1 MFMLIA
7 AGRGNAGALLWNV
20 SFTLDDGGHG
30 TGTFVF
36 DADLVNTCSN
46 CPMLNW
52 NITVSGGNVGLFPA
66 FTYTP
71 ADSFAS
77 GFSAGPSDP
86 GGSNYLFSTG
96 TGSGGDRQL
105 RLMFLPALT
114 NAGGTSQLY
123 TGIPG
128 FDGECFNCSPLRSV
142 VSGSA
147 STAPEPVGAAA
158 CGIAVLGFMA
168 RRRRRKSS

>member
-1 MFMLIA
+1 MNLTKRLARRAGLGIMFMLIA

-77 GFSAGPSDP
+77 R
-86 GGSNYLFSTG
+86 LFLGAPAPPCRPHIT
-96 TGSGGDRQL
+96 
-105 RLMFLPALT
+105 LPILQT
-114 NAGGTSQLY
+114 
-123 TGIPG
+123 
-128 FDGECFNCSPLRSV
+128 
-142 VSGSA
+142 
-147 STAPEPVGAAA
+147 
-158 CGIAVLGFMA
+158 
-168 RRRRRKSS
+168 